1 MADFKEEK
9 GQLEQ
14 LLKQLPREQPEEQEL
29 KRQNNLLF
37 AQLERKRQ
45 QKEISLCYLPMLLN
59 LLVSLLFGAAACVLL
74 PFPMVQIAAAVL
86 AVVSGVAGAVITRVG
101 IRFFDLKKRLTVC
114 LKKG

>member
-59 LLVSLLFGAAACVLL
+59 LLVSLLFGAAACILFPIAIVQFAAMLL
-74 PFPMVQIAAAVL
+74 AAFSAAA
-86 AVVSGVAGAVITRVG
+86 GVIITLVG

>member
-1 MADFKEEK
+1 M
-9 GQLEQ
+9 
-14 LLKQLPREQPEEQEL
+14 

-74 PFPMVQIAAAVL
+74 PFPMVQIAAVVL
-86 AVVSGVAGAVITRVG
+86 AAVSGVAGAVITCVG